1 MRPNA
6 SREREQNGKA
16 PRSRRGPRALA
27 GKETRELS
35 VILDTAPLLATLADL
50 AEFARL
56 AKLQPLAVA
65 RERELR
71 AALLKLRGRSV
82 VVRSVP
88 LTTAK
93 GTYVTIRCEP
103 SKRLLQFVA
112 RAMASLAAAAADA
125 RRADIGKKGPRLVA
139 TRRGESEA

>member
-1 MRPNA
+1 MPPAN
-6 SREREQNGKA
+6 SKKA
-16 PRSRRGPRALA
+16 R
-27 GKETRELS
+27 KLS
-35 VILDTAPLLATLADL
+35 VAIDTAPLLAALAYL
-50 AEFARL
+50 AEFVKL
-56 AKLQPLAVA
+56 AKLQPLAAA

-125 RRADIGKKGPRLVA
+125 RRADVGKKGPRLVA
-139 TRRGESEA
+139 TWRGESEA